1 MAALSL
7 DLRQR
12 IVDAVNNDKQPPEE
26 VAKRF
31 KVCRASV
38 YNLLQ
43 LNRDL
48 GNLTPLTTTG
58 RKPRINQEQ
67 QVLLEQ
73 QIQAHPDATLEDH
86 CQYWRKLTGV
96 TMCIAT
102 MHNSLQRLKIT
113 LKKKRS
119 KQANATKLNE
129 QVFVRNTRIRK

>member
-1 MAALSL
+1 MKALSI

-12 IVDAVNNDKQPPEE
+12 IVDAVKNDKQTPEE

-43 LNRDL
+43 INRDL
-48 GNLTPLTTTG
+48 GGLTPLSTTG

-67 QVLLEQ
+67 HILLEQ

-86 CQYWRKLTGV
+86 CQYWKELSISTKY
-96 TMCIAT
+96 
-102 MHNSLQRLKIT
+102 SRL
-113 LKKKRS
+113 
-119 KQANATKLNE
+119 
-129 QVFVRNTRIRK
+129 

>member
-1 MAALSL
+1 MKALSI

-12 IVDAVNNDKQPPEE
+12 IVDTVNNDKQTPEE

-48 GNLTPLTTTG
+48 GDLTPLTTTG

-67 QVLLEQ
+67 QILLEQ

-86 CQYWRKLTGV
+86 CQHWKKLTGV
-96 TMCIAT
+96 TMCVAT

-113 LKKKRS
+113 LLKK
-119 KQANATKLNE
+119 NY
-129 QVFVRNTRIRK
+129 